1 MLQVLRPHQWP
12 DLARAI
18 DRPEWANDPRFET
31 PQGWL
36 DNLDAEI
43 RPAIESWAGARSRRA
58 ACDALNAAGLVAGPV
73 ATDADVVADPH
84 LAARHMLV
92 EHPRSDGVDQPVLI
106 PGLPVKFADVA
117 EGPESRV
124 PWLGEHTDE
133 VLSAELG
140 LSGGELAQ
148 LRADGTIG

>member
-18 DRPEWANDPRFET
+18 GRPEWVDDPRFAT

-36 DNLDAEI
+36 EHLESDI
-43 RPAIESWAGARSRRA
+43 RPAVESWAAGMSKRQASES
-58 ACDALNAAGLVAGPV
+58 LNAAGLVAGPV
-73 ATDADVVADPH
+73 ATDAELVADAH
-84 LAARHMLV
+84 LAARNMLV
-92 EHPRSDGVDQPVLI
+92 EHPRQDGETQPVLI

-124 PWLGEHTDE
+124 PWLGEHTDT
-133 VLSAELG
+133 VLAEELG
-140 LSGGELAQ
+140 LDPDGLSA
-148 LRADGTIG
+148 LRSEGAIG